1 MTKADKTQVGQLFDS
16 ISEHYDF
23 LNHFL
28 SFNIDKKWRRKA
40 IKELSIGKDL
50 VLDVATGTCDL
61 AIEIINQK
69 KANHIIG
76 IDLSKGMLD
85 KGQEKIDRLNL
96 SEIITLKQENCLNLS
111 FEDNSFDAVV
121 VAFGVR
127 NFSDLLKGLKEINRV
142 LKPNGEFIVLEF
154 SKPKYSIISFFYNLY
169 LNKILPLI
177 GRLFSKHIYAYT
189 YLPNTINEFV
199 YGKKFIEKLNE
210 AGFQNSTYKELT
222 FGVATIYKAFKL

>member
-16 ISEHYDF
+16 ISGHYDF

-28 SFNIDKKWRRKA
+28 SFNIDKKWRRNA

-85 KGQEKIDRLNL
+85 KGQEKINRLNL

-199 YGKKFIEKLNE
+199 YGKKFIEKLSE